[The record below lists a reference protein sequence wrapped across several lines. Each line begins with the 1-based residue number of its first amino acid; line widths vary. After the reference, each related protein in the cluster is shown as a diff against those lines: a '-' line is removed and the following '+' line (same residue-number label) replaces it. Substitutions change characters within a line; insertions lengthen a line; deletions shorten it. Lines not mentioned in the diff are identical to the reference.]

1 MCDKE
6 SKANLRS
13 GPRIGNRIK
22 AALAAFVL
30 SLSLA
35 APVAAGPLE
44 DGIKA
49 ANRKDYGTALR
60 LLRPLAE
67 QGNSQAQGLL
77 GFMYEIGKVVP
88 QDYTEAAKWYRK
100 GAEQGDR
107 QAQYNLA
114 IMYANGRGVP
124 HDEAESDRWYRK
136 AAEQGD
142 ASAQS
147 IVGSAYLFGRGAP
160 MDLVQAYMWLN
171 LAAHGGDHGAAQT
184 RDGLEPFMTA
194 EQIAEAQR
202 LTREWKPKWP
212 ATAVRRGLVHILE
225 DAALGYTLKGGTSI
239 ALLGNYAAS
248 FAGAA
253 SLHGDS
259 ALPAQ
264 AAIQQALAPPH
275 TWR

>member
-1 MCDKE
+1 MCDEE
-6 SKANLRS
+6 SKANSRW
-13 GPRIGNRIK
+13 GRIGNRIK

-35 APVAAGPLE
+35 APIAAGPLE

-49 ANRKDYGTALR
+49 ANRKDYGTAVR

-77 GFMYEIGKVVP
+77 AFMYEFGKGVP

-107 QAQYNLA
+107 QAQFNLA
-114 IMYANGRGVP
+114 TMYANGRGVP

-142 ASAQS
+142 ALAQS
-147 IVGSAYLFGRGAP
+147 LVGSAYLFGRGAP
-160 MDLVQAYMWLN
+160 KDFVQAYMWLN
-171 LAAHGGDHGAAQT
+171 LAAHGGAHGAAQT

-194 EQIAEAQR
+194 EEIAEAQR
-202 LTREWKPKWP
+202 LTREWKPK
-212 ATAVRRGLVHILE
+212 
-225 DAALGYTLKGGTSI
+225 
-239 ALLGNYAAS
+239 
-248 FAGAA
+248 
-253 SLHGDS
+253 
-259 ALPAQ
+259 
-264 AAIQQALAPPH
+264 
-275 TWR
+275 